1 MKPFYGQ
8 NIQAH
13 ISTTTTWSGLLRSFH
28 SPGVLLAMFAPIGY
42 GPGPPWFI
50 IPCMLFMP
58 GPYGEPAP
66 IMPWDMLG

>member
-1 MKPFYGQ
+1 MDKTSRPTVVLKLCSFY
-8 NIQAH
+8 
-13 ISTTTTWSGLLRSFH
+13 
-28 SPGVLLAMFAPIGY
+28 SPGVLLAIFAPIGY

-50 IPCMLFMP
+50 ILCMLFMP